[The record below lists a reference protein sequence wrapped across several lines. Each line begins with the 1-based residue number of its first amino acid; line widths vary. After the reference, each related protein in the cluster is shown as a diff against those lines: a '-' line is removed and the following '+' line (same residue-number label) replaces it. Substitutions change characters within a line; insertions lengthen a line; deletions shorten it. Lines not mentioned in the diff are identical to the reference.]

1 MLKGLS
7 TILKGLFTL
16 EIQDLSTIFEELKEF
31 SDVLDDYHKDF
42 IRLPQS
48 FLIISFFEMVETG
61 NMGLVRHNL
70 SFFTVI
76 TCQAFKIGTGLWL
89 PPMPDSY
96 HTYPIEQA
104 I

>member
-48 FLIISFFEMVETG
+48 FLIISFFEKVETG
-61 NMGLVRHNL
+61 NMGLMRHDL
-70 SFFTVI
+70 SFFHCNYLSGVQNRHWTLAS
-76 TCQAFKIGTGLWL
+76 THA
-89 PPMPDSY
+89 
-96 HTYPIEQA
+96 
-104 I
+104 